1 MEIKMKRIALALA
14 ASLSLSATVAAPVAA
29 QSLNILLPTLTFP
42 TDTVTTSTKG
52 CAAPVASTTCTLA
65 E

>member
-1 MEIKMKRIALALA
+1 MKRIALVLA
-14 ASLSLSATVAAPVAA
+14 ASLSLAAPVAA

-42 TDTVTTSTKG
+42 TDTVTPSTKG
-52 CAAPVASTTCTLA
+52 CAAAVTTGTCQLA

>member
-1 MEIKMKRIALALA
+1 MEINMKRIALVLA
-14 ASLSLSATVAAPVAA
+14 ASLSLTAPVAA

-42 TDTVTTSTKG
+42 TDTVTPSTKG
-52 CAAPVASTTCTLA
+52 CGAQVASPTCTLA

>member
-1 MEIKMKRIALALA
+1 MKRIALVLS
-14 ASLSLSATVAAPVAA
+14 ASLSLAAPVAA

-42 TDTVTTSTKG
+42 TDTVTPSTKG
-52 CAAPVASTTCTLA
+52 CAAPVAGGTCTLA

>member
-1 MEIKMKRIALALA
+1 MKRIALVLA
-14 ASLSLSATVAAPVAA
+14 ASLSLAAPVAA

-42 TDTVTTSTKG
+42 TDTVTPSTKG
-52 CAAPVASTTCTLA
+52 CAAPVTAGTCTLA